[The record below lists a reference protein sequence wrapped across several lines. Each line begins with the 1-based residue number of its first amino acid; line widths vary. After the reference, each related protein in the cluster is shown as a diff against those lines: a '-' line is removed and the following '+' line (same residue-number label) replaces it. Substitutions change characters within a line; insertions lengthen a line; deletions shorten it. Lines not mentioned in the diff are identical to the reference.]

1 MRVSTLGLKLDMK
14 RLTVRIMP
22 SPILGNPYH
31 VAVIGAGA
39 SGTLVAAQFN
49 KLARPDAKLVLIG
62 SQSKPALGV
71 AYETAFQAN
80 LLNVP
85 AGNMSA
91 FPDDMKHFVNWLK
104 ARLPD
109 SNAGTFAPRKIYG
122 DYLSG
127 IFENTLNNSDRIA
140 YFNDTATRLTR
151 KDDKWIVHFDNDTFL
166 ESNSI
171 VLALGNLLLPSNP
184 IDFSDTGSAYH
195 LNPWSSEISK
205 DLKADAPVLLIG
217 TGLTMVDAALSL
229 REDGHRG
236 PIHAISRHG
245 RLYQTHK
252 PYQARP
258 LLSLPQ
264 DFSSPVGALRW
275 IRREVKVAEQSG
287 SDWRAVIDSLR
298 PHTSTIWNLW
308 NQVQHASFLCHA
320 RNLWD
325 IHRHRVA
332 PKISDQLSALM
343 ESGTLFIHTGKLI
356 SANSNGND
364 VTVEWQDAG
373 TGRRQKLNVARIIN
387 CTGPSRDITRIQSP
401 LMIGLLTDGWITPDP
416 LQLGPQTNAQG
427 HLLNANGQA
436 SPNLYAIGPL
446 RIASLWE
453 SIAIPEIR
461 NQAVELS
468 ELLVSESLE
477 SSVLA

>member
-1 MRVSTLGLKLDMK
+1 
-14 RLTVRIMP
+14 MP
-22 SPILGNPYH
+22 SSKSGSHYQ

-49 KLARPDAKLVLIG
+49 RLAPSHAKLALIG

-71 AYETAFQAN
+71 AYETPFQAT

-91 FPDDMKHFVNWLK
+91 FPDDMKHFVSWLK
-104 ARLPD
+104 GRMPD

-122 DYLSG
+122 DYLTD
-127 IFENTLNNSDRIA
+127 IFEDTLNNSNKVD
-140 YFNDTATRLTR
+140 YFNDTVTGLTR
-151 KDDKWIVHFDNDTFL
+151 KDDKWIVHFNNDTIL
-166 ESNSI
+166 ETNSV

-184 IDFSDTGSAYH
+184 IDFSVAGSAYQ
-195 LNPWSSEISK
+195 LNPWSSGISK
-205 DLKADAPVLLIG
+205 NLNVNAPVLLIG
-217 TGLTMVDAALSL
+217 TGLTMVDVALSL
-229 REDGHRG
+229 READHRG

-258 LLSLPQ
+258 LLNLPEN
-264 DFSSPVGALRW
+264 FKSPIGALRW
-275 IRREVKVAEQSG
+275 IRREIKTAEQTG

-308 NQVQHASFLCHA
+308 NQAQRASFLRHA

-325 IHRHRVA
+325 IHRHRMA
-332 PKISDQLSALM
+332 PEISAQLNTLLDD
-343 ESGTLFIHTGKLI
+343 GTLFIHKGKLV
-356 SANSNGND
+356 SVNTHANE
-364 VTVEWQDAG
+364 VTVQWKDAG
-373 TGRRQKLNVARIIN
+373 TGKHQKINVARIIN
-387 CTGPSRDITRIQSP
+387 CAGPSRDITRVKSP
-401 LMIGLLTDGWITPDP
+401 PVVGLLANGWVTPNP
-416 LQLGPQTNAQG
+416 LQLGPQTDIQG
-427 HLLNANGQA
+427 RLLRANGQA
-436 SPNLYAIGPL
+436 SPNLYTIGPL

-461 NQAVELS
+461 NQAAELA
-468 ELLVSESLE
+468 ELLISETIE
-477 SSVLA
+477 SKILA